1 MGFGKVGIN
10 LAERTVS
17 WVKTVGKTSVLQTKP
32 TKPAKLNG
40 LKYASELKT
49 DTFVKKVES
58 WWSPPPQ
65 AMLDH
70 IAKME
75 KLR

>member
-49 DTFVKKVES
+49 DTFVKKLNHGGAHRQ
-58 WWSPPPQ
+58 Q